1 MDESIPFEVKY
12 KGKTAILTISKDA
25 VECKI
30 GNAIAFSINTR
41 SIRIADIPKRQNLLL
56 NWQQEGKSIK
66 SISVFSKHVIKIKDA
81 IVLAHKKAAA

>member
-1 MDESIPFEVKY
+1 MDESTPFEVKY
-12 KGKTAILTISKDA
+12 QGKTAILTVSKDA

-56 NWQQEGKSIK
+56 NWQQDESIK
-66 SISVFSKHVIKIKDA
+66 SISIFSKHVIKIKD
-81 IVLAHKKAAA
+81 IIILAHEKAIF